1 MDAVDEV
8 KSRLSIEDVI
18 AEYVQLKR
26 AGRNWRGLSPFS
38 NEKTP
43 SFMVSP
49 EKQIWHDFSSGKG
62 GNMFSFV
69 MEVEGLDFKGALE
82 LLARKAGIDIEQ
94 YRSAQRRGGPNKERL
109 YELLELSTKFYQVQ
123 FSKNK
128 TALQYVLNKRKFTKE
143 TALQWRLG
151 YAPNNGAALLEF
163 AKTKGFTEAEVKQA
177 GLSAQGYRGK
187 DQDMFRGR
195 LMIPLQDPQ
204 GRVIGF
210 TARLLIDDPQA
221 PKYINT
227 PQTVLYDKSRH
238 IYGLHLAK
246 EAIRKSKV
254 AVLVEGNLDVI
265 ASHQAG
271 VRQVVATAGTALTEP
286 NLKALGRFTGDIR
299 LCFDADKAGAAATE
313 RAIPIASRV
322 KVSLSIIDIP
332 AGKDPDDLI
341 KQDPALWQAA
351 IGQHQYALDW
361 LMARYEKLLDTTS
374 AQGKREFSDVLLPV
388 VRGLS
393 DPVERDHYLNAI
405 AKAIAVSREALEQ
418 KFEKTTGSEPVQRRR
433 PVKTTPAKL
442 DKIAIENQKTQDNFL
457 SLMLMR
463 LTLREFLT
471 LITPKMLYTPNGRAL
486 LTFLKTTPDFDGKQL
501 SAQKLRQALHSS
513 ALQVA
518 GEQQTAGVPLGT
530 TEGAAEPAT
539 PQGAESTT
547 EIDGSAGNRGST
559 VQSLEDYVKIEA
571 LLYEELYQGLELN
584 ELHYEAARL
593 QARLVEH
600 FVKTQKAKLADE
612 LQAANPAVIQDLLG
626 QAKDYDQLLKQ
637 VKGAAHGQSQS

>member
-8 KSRLSIEDVI
+8 KSRLSIEDVVG
-18 AEYVQLKR
+18 EYVQLKR
-26 AGRNWRGLSPFS
+26 AGRNWRGLSPFTS
-38 NEKTP
+38 EKTP

-94 YRSAQRRGGPNKERL
+94 YRSSPRRGGPDKERL
-109 YELLELSTKFYQVQ
+109 YELLELATKFYQTQ
-123 FSKNK
+123 FSQHK
-128 TALQYVLNKRKFTKE
+128 TALTYVLKQRGFTKE
-143 TALQWRLG
+143 TALLFRIG
-151 YAPNNGAALLEF
+151 YSPNTGLALATF
-163 AKTKGFTEAEVKQA
+163 AKSKGFTDTEIKQA
-177 GLSAQGYRGK
+177 GLSAQAYRGGV
-187 DQDMFRGR
+187 QDMFRGR

-210 TARLLIDDPQA
+210 TARLLEDDARA

-238 IYGLHLAK
+238 IYGLHLGK
-246 EAIRKSKV
+246 EAIRKGQF

-286 NLKALGRFTGDIR
+286 QLKALSRFTGDIR
-299 LCFDADKAGAAATE
+299 LSFDADKAGVAATE

-332 AGKDPDDLI
+332 SGKDPDELI
-341 KQDPALWQAA
+341 KQDPALWQQA
-351 IGQHQYALDW
+351 IEKHQYALDW
-361 LMARYEKLLDTTS
+361 LMVRYEKLLDVAS
-374 AQGKREFSDVLLPV
+374 APGKRQFSDVLLPI

-405 AKAIAVSREALEQ
+405 AERIGVSKEALDQ
-418 KFEKTTGSEPVQRRR
+418 KLQKTAGPEVSERRR
-433 PVKTTPAKL
+433 RIKVDPKQLNKVAV
-442 DKIAIENQKTQDNFL
+442 ENQKTQDNFL

-463 LTLREFLT
+463 QTLREFLELVT
-471 LITPKMLYTPNGRAL
+471 EDMLYTPEGKAL
-486 LTFLKTTPDFDGKQL
+486 LKFLKKHLDFDGKN
-501 SAQKLRQALHSS
+501 ARM
-513 ALQVA
+513 
-518 GEQQTAGVPLGT
+518 
-530 TEGAAEPAT
+530 
-539 PQGAESTT
+539 
-547 EIDGSAGNRGST
+547 
-559 VQSLEDYVKIEA
+559 VQSLAEYGKILA

-593 QARLVEH
+593 QARLVEQ
-600 FVKTQKAKLADE
+600 FVKTEKSKLAEQLHDAPTNE
-612 LQAANPAVIQDLLG
+612 ARDLLG
-626 QAKDYDQLLKQ
+626 QVKRYDALLNQ
-637 VKGAAHGQSQS
+637 VKGAANG

>member
-1 MDAVDEV
+1 MDAVEEV

-18 AEYVQLKR
+18 SEYVQLKR
-26 AGRNWRGLSPFS
+26 AGRNWKGLSPFS

-94 YRSAQRRGGPNKERL
+94 YRTAGRKGGPNKERL
-109 YELLELSTKFYQVQ
+109 HELLDLAAKFYQVQ

-128 TALQYVLNKRKFTKE
+128 TALEYVFKKRGYSKD
-143 TALQWRLG
+143 TALEWRLG
-151 YAPNNGAALLEF
+151 YSPNNGSALADF
-163 AKTKGFTEAEVKQA
+163 AKSKGFSEEELKQA
-177 GLSAQGYRGK
+177 GLTARSSSWRARGGV
-187 DQDMFRGR
+187 QDMFRGR
-195 LMIPLQDPQ
+195 LMVPLQDPQ

-210 TARLLIDDPQA
+210 TARLLEDDPNA

-246 EAIRKSKV
+246 EAIRKGQF

-286 NLKALGRFTGDIR
+286 HLKALSRFTGDIR
-299 LCFDADKAGAAATE
+299 LAFDADKAGVAATE

-322 KVSLSIIDIP
+322 KVSLSMIDIP
-332 AGKDPDDLI
+332 TGKDPDELI
-341 KQDPALWQAA
+341 KQDPKLWLQA
-351 IGQHQYALDW
+351 IEKHQYALDW
-361 LMARYEKLLDTTS
+361 LMARYEKLLDTKS
-374 AQGKREFSDVLLPV
+374 AQGKRQFSDVLLPV
-388 VRGLS
+388 VRALS
-393 DPVERDHYLNAI
+393 DDVERDHYLNKI
-405 AKAIAVSREALEQ
+405 AETIDVGRDALEKKFQ
-418 KFEKTTGSEPVQRRR
+418 KTAEPQLAVRQRR
-433 PVKTTPAKL
+433 VKTAPQPV
-442 DKIAIENQKTQDNFL
+442 DKVTVENQKTQDNFL

-463 LTLREFLT
+463 KTLREFLDK
-471 LITPKMLYTPNGRAL
+471 ITPEMLYTDTGREL
-486 LTFLKTTPDFDGKQL
+486 LAFLKENPDFDGKQGE
-501 SAQKLRQALHSS
+501 KLLKAGQQAE
-513 ALQVA
+513 AMQNF
-518 GEQQTAGVPLGT
+518 G
-530 TEGAAEPAT
+530 
-539 PQGAESTT
+539 
-547 EIDGSAGNRGST
+547 
-559 VQSLEDYVKIEA
+559 DYVKIEG

-593 QARLVEH
+593 QARLVET
-600 FVKTQKAKLADE
+600 FIKNQKRKLAEEMETADTARMRE
-612 LQAANPAVIQDLLG
+612 LLG
-626 QAKDYDQLLKQ
+626 QAKKYDELLNE
-637 VKGAAHGQSQS
+637 VKGGFHGQSKG